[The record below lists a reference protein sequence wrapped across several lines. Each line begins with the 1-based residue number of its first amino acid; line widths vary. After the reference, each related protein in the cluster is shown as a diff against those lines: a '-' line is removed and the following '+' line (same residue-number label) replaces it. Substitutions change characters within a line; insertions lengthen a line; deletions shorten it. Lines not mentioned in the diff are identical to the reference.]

1 MVIETKKWT
10 IVITIKFLDIRS
22 RTMTKQFRSRVQANE
37 ARQTLF
43 LTAGRARYCVIA
55 AAANKNAAAE
65 RC

>member
-1 MVIETKKWT
+1 
-10 IVITIKFLDIRS
+10 
-22 RTMTKQFRSRVQANE
+22 MTKQFRSRVQANE